1 VTTDVISNLYVF
13 LACAGYGLAIVLLQ
27 LSRVTGPRDWLLQ
40 RIWYL
45 TQKIDTEQWNVGD
58 KGKQELEKIRKWI
71 DHFWL
76 IVPTSRVQAGWRNVH
91 GLEDDHLLEL
101 TGDVLEEQLHTARA
115 ALAAIPGKAAE
126 NLGKRIDDAKTAT
139 DARKAALLKEA
150 SVFRHNSSDGYYQDL
165 AGLLGKAVWLTLLAL
180 AFVVGLAL
188 LFDRETFFLL
198 GAAGALISRLTRVLE
213 RRPRASDYGAEWSTL
228 ILSPAAGALAGWVGV
243 MIVAVL
249 AGDPFN
255 VLGDRFADLWDDATA
270 PLALVIAFIFGF
282 SERLFNRVLSLAETE
297 VGGALPAEKGSS

>member
-1 VTTDVISNLYVF
+1 M
-13 LACAGYGLAIVLLQ
+13 
-27 LSRVTGPRDWLLQ
+27 SRVTRSSGLVAATHLVPDE
-40 RIWYL
+40 
-45 TQKIDTEQWNVGD
+45 KIDTEQWNVGD

-71 DHFWL
+71 DHFWP

-139 DARKAALLKEA
+139 DAKKAALLKEA

-198 GAAGALISRLTRVLE
+198 GAAGASSVDSHVVLE

-228 ILSPAAGALAGWVGV
+228 VLSPAAGALAGWVGV
-243 MIVAVL
+243 MIVVVL

-270 PLALVIAFIFGF
+270 PLALVMAFIFGF

-297 VGGALPAEKGSS
+297 VGGVLPAEKGSS